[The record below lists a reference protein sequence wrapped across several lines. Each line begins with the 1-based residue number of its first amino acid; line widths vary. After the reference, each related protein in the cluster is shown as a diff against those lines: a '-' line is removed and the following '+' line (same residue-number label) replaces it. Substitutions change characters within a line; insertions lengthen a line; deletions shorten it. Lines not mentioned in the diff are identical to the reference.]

1 MRNFRQV
8 ALAGATALAVTF
20 GSTAV
25 ATAETPGILSSA
37 AEAESGPSLS
47 HKIGKLLD
55 SGTAADGRA
64 IFGVQKEGFEE
75 QPAWA
80 KLLYGLLVFNSAA
93 AFFGLVVGPAYNFI
107 VHGPINFR

>member
-25 ATAETPGILSSA
+25 AA
-37 AEAESGPSLS
+37 AQENENTTVTQSGPSLS
-47 HKIGKLLD
+47 HKIGKDLESD
-55 SGTAADGRA
+55 QEADGRT

-80 KLLYGLLVFNSAA
+80 KLLYGLLIFNSAA

>member
-25 ATAETPGILSSA
+25 AA
-37 AEAESGPSLS
+37 AEELTTTTTAAESGPSLS
-47 HKIGKLLD
+47 HKIGKHLKSD
-55 SGTAADGRA
+55 QKADGRE
-64 IFGVQKEGFEE
+64 IFGVQKEGFEAE
-75 QPAWA
+75 PAWA
-80 KLLYGLLVFNSAA
+80 KLLYGLLIFNSAA

>member
-25 ATAETPGILSSA
+25 ATAETLVTLSSA

-47 HKIGKLLD
+47 SKIGTSLEADKKAK
-55 SGTAADGRA
+55 GTD
-64 IFGVQKEGFEE
+64 IFGVGKNFEE
-75 QPAWA
+75 LGTWA
-80 KLLYGLLVFNSAA
+80 KLLYGLLIFNSAA

>member
-8 ALAGATALAVTF
+8 ALAGATAVAVTF

-25 ATAETPGILSSA
+25 AAAQTETPA
-37 AEAESGPSLS
+37 TTTAAESGPSLS
-47 HKIGKLLD
+47 HKIGKHLD
-55 SGTAADGRA
+55 SGTTADGRA

-80 KLLYGLLVFNSAA
+80 KLLYGLLIFNSAA
-93 AFFGLVVGPAYNFI
+93 AFFGLIVGPAYNFI

>member
-25 ATAETPGILSSA
+25 ATAGENETTTV
-37 AEAESGPSLS
+37 ESGPSLS
-47 HKIGKLLD
+47 SQIGKHLESD
-55 SGTAADGRA
+55 QKADGRE
-64 IFGVQKEGFEE
+64 IFGVKKEGFET

>member
-25 ATAETPGILSSA
+25 AAAQTETTKV
-37 AEAESGPSLS
+37 ESGPSLS
-47 HKIGKLLD
+47 HEIGKHLD
-55 SGTAADGRA
+55 SGTTADGRA

-80 KLLYGLLVFNSAA
+80 KLLYGLLIFNSAA
-93 AFFGLVVGPAYNFI
+93 AFFGLIVGPAYNFI

>member
-25 ATAETPGILSSA
+25 AAADQTEPSTATTA
-37 AEAESGPSLS
+37 AENGPSLS
-47 HKIGKLLD
+47 SKIGTHLD
-55 SGTAADGRA
+55 SETAADGTA

-80 KLLYGLLVFNSAA
+80 KLLYGLLIFNSAA
-93 AFFGLVVGPAYNFI
+93 AFFGLIVGPAYNFI

>member
-25 ATAETPGILSSA
+25 AAAQTETSATTTA
-37 AEAESGPSLS
+37 AESGPSLS
-47 HKIGKLLD
+47 HKIGKHLESD
-55 SGTAADGRA
+55 QKADGTE

-80 KLLYGLLVFNSAA
+80 KLLYGLLIFNSAA
-93 AFFGLVVGPAYNFI
+93 AFFGLIVGPAYNFI

>member
-25 ATAETPGILSSA
+25 AA
-37 AEAESGPSLS
+37 AEQDQTKVTATENGPSLS
-47 HKIGKLLD
+47 SKIGKDLD
-55 SGTAADGRA
+55 SGTTADGRA

-80 KLLYGLLVFNSAA
+80 KLLYGLLIFNSAA
-93 AFFGLVVGPAYNFI
+93 AFFGLIVGPAYNFI

>member
-20 GSTAV
+20 GTTAV
-25 ATAETPGILSSA
+25 ATAEQPGTNVTA
-37 AEAESGPSLS
+37 TQNGPSLS
-47 HKIGKLLD
+47 HKIGKHLD
-55 SGTAADGRA
+55 SETATDGRE
-64 IFGVQKEGFEE
+64 IFGAQKEGFEE

-80 KLLYGLLVFNSAA
+80 KLLYGLLIFNSAA

>member
-25 ATAETPGILSSA
+25 ATAGENETTTV
-37 AEAESGPSLS
+37 ESGPSLS
-47 HKIGKLLD
+47 SQIGKHLESD
-55 SGTAADGRA
+55 QKADGNT

-80 KLLYGLLVFNSAA
+80 KLLYGLLIFNSAA

>member
-25 ATAETPGILSSA
+25 ATAEQPGTNETA
-37 AEAESGPSLS
+37 TQNGPSLS
-47 HKIGKLLD
+47 SKIGTSLD
-55 SGTAADGRA
+55 ADKTATGTD
-64 IFGVQKEGFEE
+64 IFGVDKNFE
-75 QPAWA
+75 QLGAWA
-80 KLLYGLLVFNSAA
+80 KLLYGLLIFNSAA
-93 AFFGLVVGPAYNFI
+93 AFFGLIVGPAYNFI

>member
-25 ATAETPGILSSA
+25 AAAKTETSATTTA
-37 AEAESGPSLS
+37 AESGPSLS
-47 HKIGKLLD
+47 HEIGKHLD
-55 SGTAADGRA
+55 SGTTADSRA

-80 KLLYGLLVFNSAA
+80 KLLYGLLIFNSAA
-93 AFFGLVVGPAYNFI
+93 AFFGLIVGPAYNFI

>member
-25 ATAETPGILSSA
+25 ASA
-37 AEAESGPSLS
+37 DTEPTKVESGPSLS
-47 HKIGKLLD
+47 HKIGKHLESD
-55 SGTAADGRA
+55 QEADGRE
-64 IFGVQKEGFEE
+64 IFGVQKEGFET

>member
-8 ALAGATALAVTF
+8 ALAGATAVAVTF

-25 ATAETPGILSSA
+25 ATAEPN
-37 AEAESGPSLS
+37 EAKVTTTESGPSLS
-47 HKIGKLLD
+47 HEIGKHLE
-55 SGTAADGRA
+55 SETTADGRE

>member
-25 ATAETPGILSSA
+25 AAADEPTTTTTA
-37 AEAESGPSLS
+37 AESGPSLS
-47 HKIGKLLD
+47 SKIGKDLESD
-55 SGTAADGRA
+55 QKANGRE
-64 IFGVQKEGFEE
+64 IFGVQKEGFET

-80 KLLYGLLVFNSAA
+80 KLLYGLLIFNSAA

>member
-25 ATAETPGILSSA
+25 ATAETPVTLSSA

-47 HKIGKLLD
+47 HKIGKYLD

-64 IFGVQKEGFEE
+64 IFGVQKDFEE

-80 KLLYGLLVFNSAA
+80 KLLYGLLIFNSAA

>member
-25 ATAETPGILSSA
+25 AAADQDKTNVTATGN
-37 AEAESGPSLS
+37 GPSLS
-47 HKIGKLLD
+47 SKIGTSLD
-55 SGTAADGRA
+55 ADTPATGTD
-64 IFGVQKEGFEE
+64 IFGVEKDFEE
-75 QPAWA
+75 LGAWA
-80 KLLYGLLVFNSAA
+80 KLLYGLLIFNSAA

-107 VHGPINFR
+107 VHGPIDFR

>member
-25 ATAETPGILSSA
+25 ATAEPD
-37 AEAESGPSLS
+37 EAEVTTTENGPSLS
-47 HKIGKLLD
+47 HEIGKHLD
-55 SGTAADGRA
+55 SETAADGTA

-80 KLLYGLLVFNSAA
+80 KLLYGLLIFNSAA
-93 AFFGLVVGPAYNFI
+93 AIFGLVVGPAYNFI

>member
-25 ATAETPGILSSA
+25 ASA
-37 AEAESGPSLS
+37 DTEPTKVESGPSLS
-47 HKIGKLLD
+47 HKIGKHLESD
-55 SGTAADGRA
+55 HEADGRE
-64 IFGVQKEGFEE
+64 IFGVQKEGFET

>member
-25 ATAETPGILSSA
+25 ASAETEPTKV
-37 AEAESGPSLS
+37 ESGPSLS
-47 HKIGKLLD
+47 SKIGKDLESD
-55 SGTAADGRA
+55 QKADGRA
-64 IFGVQKEGFEE
+64 IFGVQKESFET

-80 KLLYGLLVFNSAA
+80 KLLYGLLIFNSAA

-107 VHGPINFR
+107 VHGPIDFR

>member
-25 ATAETPGILSSA
+25 ASA
-37 AEAESGPSLS
+37 DQTEATKVESGPSLS
-47 HKIGKLLD
+47 SEIGKHLD
-55 SGTAADGRA
+55 SEKTADGRA

-80 KLLYGLLVFNSAA
+80 KLLYGLLIFNSAA

>member
-1 MRNFRQV
+1 MRNFRKV
-8 ALAGATALAVTF
+8 AIASATALAVTF

-25 ATAETPGILSSA
+25 ATAEPD
-37 AEAESGPSLS
+37 EAEVTTTESGASLS
-47 HKIGKLLD
+47 HKIGKHLESD
-55 SGTAADGRA
+55 QKADGTE

-93 AFFGLVVGPAYNFI
+93 AFFGLIVGPAYNAI

>member
-20 GSTAV
+20 GSTAA
-25 ATAETPGILSSA
+25 ATAKPEEATKVA
-37 AEAESGPSLS
+37 ASGPSLS
-47 HKIGKLLD
+47 HKIGKHLD
-55 SGTAADGRA
+55 ADQKADGRA
-64 IFGVQKEGFEE
+64 IFGVQKENFEG

-80 KLLYGLLVFNSAA
+80 KLLYGLLIFNSAA
-93 AFFGLVVGPAYNFI
+93 AFFGLIVGPAYNFI

>member
-25 ATAETPGILSSA
+25 AA
-37 AEAESGPSLS
+37 AGEPAPPAVAESGPSLS
-47 HKIGKLLD
+47 HKIGKDLESD
-55 SGTAADGRA
+55 QKADGRA
-64 IFGVQKEGFEE
+64 IFGVQKEGFEA

-80 KLLYGLLVFNSAA
+80 KLLYGLLIFNSAA

>member
-25 ATAETPGILSSA
+25 AAADQTEPSTATTATEN
-37 AEAESGPSLS
+37 GPSLS
-47 HKIGKLLD
+47 SKIGTHLD
-55 SGTAADGRA
+55 ADTTATGTD
-64 IFGVQKEGFEE
+64 IFGAEKNFE
-75 QPAWA
+75 QLGAWA
-80 KLLYGLLVFNSAA
+80 KLLYGLLIFNSVA
-93 AFFGLVVGPAYNFI
+93 AFFGLIVGPAYNFI

>member
-25 ATAETPGILSSA
+25 ATAEPEETTKV
-37 AEAESGPSLS
+37 AESGPSLS
-47 HKIGKLLD
+47 HEIGKHLD
-55 SGTAADGRA
+55 SGTTADGRA

-93 AFFGLVVGPAYNFI
+93 AFFGLIVGPAYNFI

>member
-25 ATAETPGILSSA
+25 ASA
-37 AEAESGPSLS
+37 DTEPTKVESGPSLS
-47 HKIGKLLD
+47 HEIGKHLD
-55 SGTAADGRA
+55 SETTADGRA

-93 AFFGLVVGPAYNFI
+93 AFFGLIVGPAYNFI

>member
-25 ATAETPGILSSA
+25 ATAETEPT
-37 AEAESGPSLS
+37 ETTTVNGPSLS
-47 HKIGKLLD
+47 HEIGKQLD
-55 SGTAADGRA
+55 AGTTADGRA

-80 KLLYGLLVFNSAA
+80 KLLYGLLIFNSAA
-93 AFFGLVVGPAYNFI
+93 AFFGLIVGPAYNFI